1 MHEWKNPRFYN
12 IVAWIAVCVLIAMTM
27 VLVGSSVREMFFTAT

>member
-1 MHEWKNPRFYN
+1 MHEWRNPRFYN
-12 IVAWIAVCVLIAMTM
+12 VVVWIAVVVLIGMTV